1 MIAHARNTIIQE
13 HVIIIQLYAILI
25 KVDVGRF
32 QDIIQQ
38 RKEQSEHGT
47 GGRMSRSNFN
57 TFIYGRQVN
66 NGGKLDMCGSKKK
79 RKRIKRG
86 K

>member
-1 MIAHARNTIIQE
+1 MDIGHKFYAKIAIAE
-13 HVIIIQLYAILI
+13 VEELGLEVIMQ
-25 KVDVGRF
+25 K
-32 QDIIQQ
+32 
-38 RKEQSEHGT
+38 SEKKLNHGT
-47 GGRMSRSNFN
+47 GGCMSRSNFN

-66 NGGKLDMCGSKKK
+66 NGGKLAMCGSKKK

>member
-1 MIAHARNTIIQE
+1 
-13 HVIIIQLYAILI
+13 
-25 KVDVGRF
+25 
-32 QDIIQQ
+32 
-38 RKEQSEHGT
+38 
-47 GGRMSRSNFN
+47 MSRINFN

-66 NGGKLDMCGSKKK
+66 KGGKLSMCGSKKK